1 MPPAA
6 ASAARRVNAALWR
19 WLAVVAVALGLA
31 GCGVGLIY
39 PRLDTVVGFYLQ
51 GLVTLDAS
59 QSAQLKRILADNLQW
74 HRSSELERY
83 AAFLR
88 EMAGAVERGAGREDW
103 FAASRRTEDYWREVF
118 EQAAPGYAAI
128 AATFTDAQV
137 EELLASLER
146 VDDKERREF
155 ASRSSAERDSRREK
169 SVRRALERF
178 TGPLTTPQR
187 ALVRAHVADSPSFVP
202 EWLDNRR
209 VWRASLAEALAL
221 RHRRAE
227 FDARMQVLVARPD
240 DLWTPQYRA
249 VVERRRDAL
258 VELMTGLDATLTP
271 EQRAAARRELLALA
285 DEVQDLARRRG

>member
-1 MPPAA
+1 M
-6 ASAARRVNAALWR
+6 
-19 WLAVVAVALGLA
+19 
-31 GCGVGLIY
+31 
-39 PRLDTVVGFYLQ
+39 VGFFCR
-51 GLVTLDAS
+51 GSSRSTPAS
-59 QSAQLKRILADNLQW
+59 PRSWSAILADNLQW
-74 HRSSELERY
+74 HRRSELERY
-83 AAFLR
+83 SAFLR
-88 EMAGAVERGAGREDW
+88 EMAAPSETRRRSRGLVP
-103 FAASRRTEDYWREVF
+103 ASRRTEEYWREVF

-155 ASRSSAERDSRREK
+155 ASRSPAERDARREK

-187 ALVRAHVADSPSFVP
+187 ALVRAHVAGSPSFVP

-209 VWRASLAEALAL
+209 VWRAALAEALAL

-249 VVERRRDAL
+249 AVERRRDAL